1 MSCGLQDFLQCS
13 DVLLVVL
20 CDCCK
25 PIDSFVEIEL
35 LATVSWTCGCQPFS
49 CRCSQNVTHCRKEIC
64 WTCLLKESFPA
75 IPFGNSRHPLPTR
88 SLTFLRRRHAPLA
101 RHYGC
106 IMPIPLLPLQ
116 KKSVSGRQAEGWVM
130 ELSSPGIVGS
140 GAGLQP
146 FSCRCWQNLMRCRKE
161 ICWTC
166 LFKNPFLPFFLEF
179 QVHTFYQKQVPE
191 SGSTLHHS
199 ALRRLHHARHIVAAA
214 GKTCPMQRSRG
225 FGHEVAV
232 SKICYT
238 AVIVLLVVL

>member
-1 MSCGLQDFLQCS
+1 M
-13 DVLLVVL
+13 
-20 CDCCK
+20 
-25 PIDSFVEIEL
+25 EIEL
-35 LATVSWTCGCQPFS
+35 LATVTWTCGCQPFS

-106 IMPIPLLPLQ
+106 IMPIPLLQLQ
-116 KKSVSGRQAEGWVM
+116 KKSVSGRQAEGWVTECHLQ
-130 ELSSPGIVGS
+130 ELLE
-140 GAGLQP
+140 AGLGCQP

-166 LFKNPFLPFFLEF
+166 LFKESIPAIPFWEF

-191 SGSTLHHS
+191 SGSTLHPLCITTVTS
-199 ALRRLHHARHIVAAA
+199 
-214 GKTCPMQRSRG
+214 CPSHRCSCRKNLSYAEKQR